1 MTPLP
6 FTRANVLAVWAPRL
20 IGWAIGSAFAVI
32 CFVGLAQRWGWW

>member
-20 IGWAIGSAFAVI
+20 IGWAIGSAFALSAAWLGGV
-32 CFVGLAQRWGWW
+32 FG